1 MRHPVGLFPY
11 LTTSFRTQL
20 KILDSSGGSASLK
33 RRQQIRFLEDGVSVF
48 IDRIWGDGLLLHD
61 YSAGSGMR
69 IVDFI
74 RTEKGY
80 VVVLGLPRTF
90 GKGEVFEVETSRRIL
105 GAFMDREAYMEAIM
119 PGPTQSLSMEVVAPR
134 ERRIVDADVVVPS
147 LRGVE
152 ARQRPGRLDLRVS
165 QADINVPYRLAWSW
179 N

>member
-1 MRHPVGLFPY
+1 MPYPVGLFPY
-11 LTTSFRTQL
+11 LTTNFKTQL
-20 KILDSSGGSASLK
+20 RILDPLGASASLT

-48 IDRIWGDGLLLHD
+48 LDRVWGDGLLLHD
-61 YSAGSGMR
+61 YSVGSGMR

-105 GAFMDREAYMEAIM
+105 GAFMDREAYLEAVM

-134 ERRIVDADVVVPS
+134 QRRIVDADVVVPS
-147 LRGVE
+147 LRRVE
-152 ARQRPGRLDLRVS
+152 AQQLPGHLALRVS
-165 QADINVPYRLAWSW
+165 HADVNVPYRLAWSW